1 MSTNHHTP
9 YVDGTT
15 LFRATD
21 MNVPLGEL
29 DAEITSI
36 AATLSAQASTLATL
50 QSDVTDLQGDVADV
64 IKRSVCIVPVES
76 DTDTAIADGTVA
88 FTVPASMTAHDL
100 TAALA
105 SVHTKGVTGTL
116 DVQIRRRRAGTDADM
131 LSTLITIGDEWYAA
145 DGVIN
150 TSNDDI
156 QTGDQ
161 IFIDVDA
168 IHTGTAAKGLSVTM
182 TFEPQ

>member
-1 MSTNHHTP
+1 MTTTYHTP

-29 DAEITSI
+29 DSELVSI
-36 AATLSAQASTLATL
+36 AATITAQASTLATL
-50 QSDVTDLQGDVADV
+50 QSEMTDVQD
-64 IKRSVCIVPVES
+64 RSVGIVPFES
-76 DTDTAIADGTVA
+76 DTDTAVGNGTVG
-88 FTVPASMTAHDL
+88 FTVPASMTAHN
-100 TAALA
+100 LA
-105 SVHTKGVTGTL
+105 SAIAAVHTKGVTGTL
-116 DVQIRRRRAGTDADM
+116 DIQIRRRRAGTDADM
-131 LSTLITIGDEWYAA
+131 LSTKITVGDEWYAA
-145 DGVIN
+145 DGVID

-156 QTGDQ
+156 QTGDH

-168 IHTGTAAKGLSVTM
+168 VHSGTAAKGLSVTM